1 MAHHARY
8 RALSVAACL
17 ALVATGCSSPSA
29 GPAERT
35 AGTPLVT
42 EAEANKVVDLY
53 QSLNNDA
60 NAELS
65 AAKMAEAEGGALL
78 ANDQGY
84 FTQAKGMAQ
93 KDVKDN
99 LTPFAYVNRT
109 FFIPPVS
116 AKADWFV
123 LKAQGA
129 NLENGKPGTPSTQNI
144 RFVVFEKTAAGW
156 RAMLSGGFS
165 GDEVS
170 KVPQIAVD
178 QDGLAQVVDPQAKIG
193 DTAPADLA
201 GLVADL
207 YVTGARYTPLAE
219 TTARNQAAAAK
230 SSRASTLDDHAHVDF
245 TKAEPRDGTTY
256 ALRTADGGALV
267 LGDGAVDETLLA
279 KDLNSY
285 INLGKALQPF
295 VKNGTERMYKVVIHN
310 MLMQIAVIAADG
322 KPAVYGISRQ
332 TTSVDATPTSK
343 I

>member
-8 RALSVAACL
+8 RALSAAACL
-17 ALVATGCSSPSA
+17 ALLATGCTSPSA
-29 GPAERT
+29 DPAART
-35 AGTPLVT
+35 AETPLVT
-42 EAEANKVVDLY
+42 EAEANKVVDSY
-53 QSLNNDA
+53 ESLNNDA

-65 AAKMAEAEGGALL
+65 AAKMANAEGGALL
-78 ANDQGY
+78 AKDQGY
-84 FTQAKGMAQ
+84 LTQTKGMAQ
-93 KDVKDN
+93 KDVKEN
-99 LTPFAYVNRT
+99 LAPFAYIDRT

-129 NLENGKPGTPSTQNI
+129 NLENGKPGTPWKQSI
-144 RFVVFEKTAAGW
+144 RFVVFKKAAAGW
-156 RAMLSGGFS
+156 RAVLSGGFS
-165 GDEVS
+165 GDDVS

-178 QDGLAQVVDPQAKIG
+178 QDGLAEVVDPQAKIG

-201 GLVADL
+201 GMVADL
-207 YVTGARYTPLAE
+207 YVTGARTTPLAE
-219 TTARNQAAAAK
+219 TTVRNQAAAAK
-230 SSRASTLDDHAHVDF
+230 SSRESNLGGHAHSDF

-256 ALRTADGGALV
+256 ALRTSDGGALV

-285 INLGKALQPF
+285 INLGKSLQPF
-295 VKNGTERMYKVVIHN
+295 VKNGTERMYKVVIHD
-310 MLMQIAVIAADG
+310 MLMQTAVISADG